1 MAKKKATSKKSVAK
15 TTVKAEKA
23 TVKSVKK
30 VESTAKIA
38 SSSVSLLDRISQPKV
53 LASLAAEFVGTF
65 LLTAII
71 LASSGQPLALIFGLM
86 AIVLIVGNVS
96 GAHVNPLITVG
107 AWATK
112 RIGHFKMLGYIIAQL
127 LGAMLAFVVLK
138 AFVDAAPAVSQEAL
152 YYGET
157 AASLFTA
164 SKIPAGYEWGIL
176 LAELLGSFI
185 FAFAVA
191 HVTADKKHNSTSVA
205 LGVGGGLFVAVMIAS
220 SAANMLKGSSILN
233 PAAAIALQAFTVKE
247 TNTLWAIAI
256 YVGAALIGG
265 LAGFGF
271 SELLRK
277 NSEK

>member
-1 MAKKKATSKKSVAK
+1 
-15 TTVKAEKA
+15 
-23 TVKSVKK
+23 
-30 VESTAKIA
+30 
-38 SSSVSLLDRISQPKV
+38 
-53 LASLAAEFVGTF
+53 
-65 LLTAII
+65 
-71 LASSGQPLALIFGLM
+71 M

-152 YYGET
+152 YFGET

-164 SKIPAGYEWGIL
+164 SKIPDSYEWGIL

-205 LGVGGGLFVAVMIAS
+205 LGVGGGLFVAVTIAS